1 MQINQRESKVRAAIL
16 KVAKRY
22 RKRSNYK
29 RGRGGEG
36 RKEERADNDDDDDDE
51 RKLSLKEV
59 VVVVVMMEEDG
70 ERALNLRHCHCC
82 VGASKRE
89 REVAFRVI

>member
-1 MQINQRESKVRAAIL
+1 MRINQRESKVRAAIL

-36 RKEERADNDDDDDDE
+36 RKEERADNDGDDE

-59 VVVVVMMEEDG
+59 VVVVVVLMEEDG